1 MIAYRKATQADAPG
15 VLSLLEEIMVHHGA
29 ASPGRDRLATTVSG
43 IIAASDHCFLIAEA
57 GGVAGPLGAGAEG
70 AAGGPVG
77 AAAAD
82 AAGGPK
88 VAVPAGRIVGMCA
101 LVFTVSTW
109 SAATVC
115 ELQDVI
121 VTEGYRRE
129 DVGRGLLAAAEETAR
144 ARGCSRLFLL
154 AESWN
159 LGAHAFY
166 RNARMMEKTCLY
178 FERDLPGAV
187 GD

>member
-29 ASPGRDRLATTVSG
+29 ASPGRERMATIVSG
-43 IIAASDHCFLIAEA
+43 IIAAPDHCFLVAETS
-57 GGVAGPLGAGAEG
+57 GAS
-70 AAGGPVG
+70 
-77 AAAAD
+77 D
-82 AAGGPK
+82 AAGGPG
-88 VAVPAGRIVGMCA
+88 AAAPAGRIVGMCA
-101 LVFTVSTW
+101 LVFTISTW
-109 SAATVC
+109 SAALVC

-121 VTEGYRRE
+121 VTEDYRRE
-129 DVGRGLLAAAEETAR
+129 DVGQGLLVAAEEMAR

-159 LGAHAFY
+159 LGAQAFY
-166 RNARMMEKTCLY
+166 RNSGMMEKTCLY
-178 FERDLPGAV
+178 FERDLTGAA

>member
-57 GGVAGPLGAGAEG
+57 GGVAGPL
-70 AAGGPVG
+70 G

-178 FERDLPGAV
+178 FERDLPGAA

>member
-29 ASPGRDRLATTVSG
+29 ASPGRESLATIVSD
-43 IIAASDHCFLIAEA
+43 IIAASDHCFLVAEA
-57 GGVAGPLGAGAEG
+57 
-70 AAGGPVG
+70 VG
-77 AAAAD
+77 ASWAPDAD
-82 AAGGPK
+82 SAD
-88 VAVPAGRIVGMCA
+88 VAVPGGSIVGMCA
-101 LVFTVSTW
+101 LVFTISTW
-109 SAATVC
+109 SAALAC

-121 VTEGYRRE
+121 VTEDYRRE
-129 DVGRGLLAAAEETAR
+129 DVGKGLLAAAEEMAR

-166 RNARMMEKTCLY
+166 RNSGMMEKTCLY
-178 FERDLPGAV
+178 FERDLTGAA
-187 GD
+187 GG